1 MIEMEHSKLMTTLFY
16 DGNFNREGRRMRAVL
31 EKEISDGTQTYR
43 LWRAAGKPD
52 QSWPRAENDQY
63 ILYVEINGYLVP
75 LGLTDFSLTDI
86 CGFEPAAQKL
96 YDGKEKR
103 GAWIDA
109 LRESG
114 GNDAVSAAVAE
125 ERKETERYGRDP
137 ARQTA
142 YIQSL
147 LDDHLSAYR
156 KSKESGGQ
164 SFPDFTGALVMNEL
178 AQCVELSA
186 VYRAKRQA
194 EEAARQ
200 ARAAEEE
207 RAYCEEKNRA
217 AEQAVSAALQVIR
230 EGGVLKNTTV
240 KFYQSR
246 YSASSYS
253 IFNYLMRQYQVDVPL
268 RTQGWINDKLSSAT
282 IQDGKCEHLQY
293 FRRKGGRCSQKFF
306 ECMNALIQAVIMSAP
321 DSKEA
326 A

>member
-1 MIEMEHSKLMTTLFY
+1 MGNSKLMVPLFY
-16 DGNFNREGRRMRAVL
+16 GGKFNREGRRMQAVL
-31 EKEISDGTQTYR
+31 EKEISDGKKTYR
-43 LWRAAGKPD
+43 LWRSAGKPD
-52 QSWPRAENDQY
+52 LDYPKAENDKY
-63 ILYVEINGYLVP
+63 LIHVEINGYLAP
-75 LGLTDFSLTDI
+75 LGMTDFNLTDI

-96 YDGKEKR
+96 CGGKEKR
-103 GAWIDA
+103 GVWIDA

-114 GNDAVSAAVAE
+114 GSEAVSAAMAE
-125 ERKETERYGRDP
+125 ERSEIERYGGAP
-137 ARQTA
+137 ARQTE
-142 YIQSL
+142 YIQNL
-147 LDDHLSAYR
+147 LEDHFSAYL

-186 VYRAKRQA
+186 AYRAKRQA

-200 ARAAEEE
+200 ARAVEEE
-207 RAYCEEKNRA
+207 RAYCEDKNRV

-253 IFNYLMRQYQVDVPL
+253 IINYLMRQYQVDVPL
-268 RTQGWINDKLSSAT
+268 RTQGWINDKLHSAT
-282 IQDGKCEHLQY
+282 IQDGKCEYLQY
-293 FRRKGGRCSQKFF
+293 LRRKGGRCSQKFF
-306 ECMNALIQAVIMSAP
+306 DCMNALIQAVTAQASE
-321 DSKEA
+321 EA